1 MLARSRACS
10 RLTIVCVAMLVSIP
24 LRAQA
29 AGARVDGIVYDSI
42 YRRPLPNATVQIV
55 SSPAGHGAYAA
66 MSDSLGRFHIE
77 DVQPGSYV
85 AGFLHPRL
93 DTLGILAATQSVVV
107 SDGPAHLSL
116 AIPSVA
122 TITRAI
128 CATPVTSGKTS
139 SDSTG
144 LLVGHVYDGVTGATL
159 GASSIVLDMPTL
171 VFDGKSTRSEVRH
184 VRVHTNDEGWFAM
197 CGLEADDYQA
207 HAEHATR
214 ATGTV
219 DITIGPRA
227 ITTISLVLG
236 AEGVATG
243 AALAGVVTAPDG
255 HPLEGAQVGV
265 DGSDVT
271 ATTDAQGAFALASV
285 PDGSRM
291 AEARVLGYLPR
302 RVRVDPLRGET
313 RAVTIVM
320 SKRAQELNTVTVFGK
335 PSWKMRDF
343 TGFQERRRKGFG
355 HFITREQIA
364 QTNDVSICD
373 LLSRVPGVTISSN
386 GGIGCS
392 ARLRAMV
399 TGVGGGVSACEPK
412 VYMDNLPFDGSV
424 AEFTRSYSPRDIM
437 GIEVYSASTQ
447 PVQYQGLC
455 GSLVVWTR

>member
-1 MLARSRACS
+1 MLLPIA
-10 RLTIVCVAMLVSIP
+10 

-29 AGARVDGIVYDSI
+29 TGERVDGVVYDSLD
-42 YRRPLPNATVQIV
+42 RRPLANATVQIV

-66 MSDSLGRFHIE
+66 MSDSLGRFHID
-77 DVQPGSYV
+77 DVRAGSYV

-93 DTLGILAATQSVVV
+93 DTLGILAATKSVIV
-107 SDGPAHLSL
+107 GEGAAHLSL
-116 AIPSVA
+116 AIPSAA

-128 CATPVTSGKTS
+128 CATPATSRKAS

-144 LLVGHVYDGVTGATL
+144 LLVGHVFDGVTGATL

-171 VFDGKSTRSEVRH
+171 VFGGNTTRSEVQH
-184 VRVHTNDEGWFAM
+184 VRVHTNDDGWFAM
-197 CGLEADDYQA
+197 CGLEADDYQV
-207 HAEHATR
+207 HAEHGTR

-227 ITTISLVLG
+227 ITTLSLVLG
-236 AEGVATG
+236 AEGATPG
-243 AALAGVVTAPDG
+243 ATLTGTVTAPGG

-265 DGSDVT
+265 DGSEVT
-271 ATTDAQGAFALASV
+271 TTTDAEGAFTLASV

-291 AEARVLGYLPR
+291 AEARVLGYLPK
-302 RVRVDPLRGET
+302 RVPVTPSRGET
-313 RAVTIVM
+313 RRVSIVM
-320 SKRAQELNTVTVFGK
+320 AKRAQELNTVTVFGK
-335 PSWKMRDF
+335 PSWKTRDF
-343 TGFQERRRKGFG
+343 TGFQERRKKGFG

-373 LLSRVPGVTISSN
+373 LLSRVPGVTVSSN

-392 ARLRAMV
+392 ARLHAMV

-412 VYMDNLPFDGSV
+412 VYMDNLPFNGSV
-424 AEFTRSYSPRDIM
+424 TEFTRSYSPRDIM
-437 GIEVYSASTQ
+437 GIEIYSASTQ
-447 PVQYQGLC
+447 PIQYQGGC